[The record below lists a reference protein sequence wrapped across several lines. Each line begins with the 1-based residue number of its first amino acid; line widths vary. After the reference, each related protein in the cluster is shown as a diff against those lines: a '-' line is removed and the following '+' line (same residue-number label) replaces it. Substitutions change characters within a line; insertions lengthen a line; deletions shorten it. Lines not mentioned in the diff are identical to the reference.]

1 MIGVPSDRIEH
12 SHRGTESTSTGTQV
26 FGAYC
31 VRVECYLILT
41 YSILNLRLKLKA
53 KASG

>member
-1 MIGVPSDRIEH
+1 MIGVPSDRIEY
-12 SHRGTESTSTGTQV
+12 SHRSTESTSTGTQV

-41 YSILNLRLKLKA
+41 YSILGFRLKLQA
-53 KASG
+53 KA